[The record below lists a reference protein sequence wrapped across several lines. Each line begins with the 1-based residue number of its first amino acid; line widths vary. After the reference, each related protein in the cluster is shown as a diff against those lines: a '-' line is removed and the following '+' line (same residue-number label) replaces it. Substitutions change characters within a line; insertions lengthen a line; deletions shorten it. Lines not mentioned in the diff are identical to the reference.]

1 MLATVRAILILTILI
16 GLNVSVN
23 AETLSDIYK
32 IAVKNDPVI
41 LAAKANYNADKE
53 TLKQGRAVLLPQ
65 LAGSANKLE
74 PQDPTSTNPDKTTYS
89 ASLSQSLFNVPAW
102 FQFKSAKNM
111 DQVAEATLSLIHI

>member
-1 MLATVRAILILTILI
+1 MLVTVRAILILTIFI
-16 GLNVSVN
+16 GLNVSVK

-65 LAGSANKLE
+65 LTGSANKLE
-74 PQDPTSTNPDKTTYS
+74 RADPTSTNPDKTT
-89 ASLSQSLFNVPAW
+89 
-102 FQFKSAKNM
+102 
-111 DQVAEATLSLIHI
+111 

>member
-1 MLATVRAILILTILI
+1 MLTTVRAILILAILT
-16 GLNVSVN
+16 GLNVSAK

-65 LAGSANKLE
+65 LSGSANKLE
-74 PQDPTSTNPDKTTYS
+74 PQRP
-89 ASLSQSLFNVPAW
+89 
-102 FQFKSAKNM
+102 
-111 DQVAEATLSLIHI
+111 H